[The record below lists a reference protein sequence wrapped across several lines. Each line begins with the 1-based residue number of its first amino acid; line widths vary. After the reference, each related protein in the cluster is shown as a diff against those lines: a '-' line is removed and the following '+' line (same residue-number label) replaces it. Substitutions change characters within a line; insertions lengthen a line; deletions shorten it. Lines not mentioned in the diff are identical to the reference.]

1 MTGDQLDAMTRALSR
16 VKSRRPLL
24 AGIAGASLGLGVSA
38 LPEITT
44 AKKKRHKHKKRE
56 TPPPAAPL
64 CTRSGKRCDTAGA
77 DCQPSYCLKP
87 PFSIA
92 AVWATIDA
100 DHDTVLYVPAGDATT
115 GPFPYVYY
123 GCNPGNSFCVEAY
136 PFACVDRDA
145 TGPGNEITTIY
156 RLLPGRYEYWIQLEK
171 KVPAGDLL
179 VTLSD
184 GSGRVVREWSSPA
197 NATNDQVEWHVFDID
212 PDASIV
218 SIDALPH
225 DGFPAGDTD
234 ICPYLD

>member
-1 MTGDQLDAMTRALSR
+1 MTDDRMDAVTRALGMT
-16 VKSRRPLL
+16 KSRRPLFS
-24 AGIAGASLGLGVSA
+24 GIAGMSLWLGTA
-38 LPEITT
+38 KLPAVTT
-44 AKKKRHKHKKRE
+44 AKKKRRKHKKHG
-56 TPPPAAPL
+56 TSAAAPL
-64 CTRSGKRCDTAGA
+64 CTSNGKRCETPSTDCGA
-77 DCQPSYCLKP
+77 NFCLKP
-87 PFSIA
+87 PLSIA
-92 AVWATIDA
+92 AAWTNVDA
-100 DHDTVLYVPAGDATT
+100 DHDTVLYVPAGDSTT

-136 PFACVDRDA
+136 PFACVDQDA
-145 TGPGNEITTIY
+145 RGPGNEITTIY
-156 RLLPGRYEYWIQLEK
+156 RLLPGRYEYWIQLEE
-171 KVPAGDLL
+171 KVPAGDLF

-218 SIDALPH
+218 SIDALPP